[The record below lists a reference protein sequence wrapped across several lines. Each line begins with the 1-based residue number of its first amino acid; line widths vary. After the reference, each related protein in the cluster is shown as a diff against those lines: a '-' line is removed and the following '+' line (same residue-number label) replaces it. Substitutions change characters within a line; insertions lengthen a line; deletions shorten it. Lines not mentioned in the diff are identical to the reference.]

1 MAAKER
7 SIVVAL
13 LALVL
18 ARTAR
23 AMAAQQQTGSADG
36 GAEAPERADAQ
47 LPPIDVPTDVSP
59 DLPVDERDPTAFT
72 TEVRSSDYGGEE
84 RSVAELVAS
93 SPGANIHRLGDLGQL
108 ATVELRGA
116 TADQVLV
123 LLDGIPLTSAAGG
136 TVDLSTIPPELIDH
150 IEILRGDAGARYGAG
165 ALGGVVNI
173 VTRRPSQALLE
184 GSAGYGDWNTVD
196 ASAAGAL
203 AGGSRGGLLAAS
215 FFRSDGDFDY
225 RFDPTPQLPGS
236 LLQSAIRSND
246 QSLSAGALGS
256 GFFRFGQTEL
266 ELVGQGSAGARGLAG
281 PVYDP
286 TPYDSE
292 SWQRGLF
299 GARLSIPNLV
309 GPASLEL
316 QLHGRADALDVDLAY
331 VGALPQ
337 LDLDTGLTATGE
349 LPLGRTQRL
358 GLSLGVGREW
368 LEASDYGN
376 PARSDFS
383 AAAWDEV
390 SLWRDRLLLEPAV
403 RFDAQG
409 PFNGFS
415 PKVGIALRPWRPFEV
430 RANVGGS
437 FRAPTFAELYLQQGI
452 LQPNP
457 SLEPEYGQTADLGV
471 ALSGWRTLVS
481 VDAFA
486 SSYQNLIVFEV
497 NPPFR
502 VKPFNVGQ
510 AWIEGLEASVS
521 SRPIASLTIEAS
533 YTCLED
539 WNNDATSVY
548 YGDPLPYRPQNHG
561 HGRIV
566 WQHGGL
572 RASVEADGATSQPLN
587 NAGSLTLPGHFIVD
601 AGAGI
606 RLWLK
611 PEVWLGAEV
620 KNLTDDQALDVFG
633 YPLPGTSFFV
643 TLRSSSSKF
652 PQPGVAP

>member
-1 MAAKER
+1 MAATER
-7 SIVVAL
+7 SIVVGL

-18 ARTAR
+18 ARTVR
-23 AMAAQQQTGSADG
+23 AMAQGPSTDT
-36 GAEAPERADAQ
+36 DAK
-47 LPPIDVPTDVSP
+47 LPPVDVPTDDSP
-59 DLPVDERDPTAFT
+59 ELPVDETDPTAFT
-72 TEVRSSDYGGEE
+72 TEVRASDYGGEE
-84 RSVAELVAS
+84 RSVAELIAS
-93 SPGANIHRLGDLGQL
+93 SPGATIHRLGDQGQL

-136 TVDLSTIPPELIDH
+136 SVDLSTIPPELIDH

-173 VTRRPSQALLE
+173 VTRRPQQALLE
-184 GSAGYGDWNTVD
+184 GSAGYGEWNTVD

-215 FFRSDGDFDY
+215 FSRSDGDFVY
-225 RFDPTPQLPGS
+225 RFDPTPQLAGTP
-236 LLQSAIRSND
+236 LQSATRSND

-256 GFFRFGQTEL
+256 GFFRFGSAEL

-281 PVYDP
+281 AIYEP
-286 TPYDSE
+286 TPNDSE
-292 SWQRGLF
+292 SWQRGLV
-299 GARLSIPNLV
+299 GALLRLPNLI

-316 QLHGRADALDVDLAY
+316 QAHGRADALDVDLEY

-337 LDLDTGLTATGE
+337 HDLDTGLTATTE
-349 LPLGRTQRL
+349 VPLGRAQRL
-358 GLSLGVGREW
+358 GVSVGVEREW

-376 PARSDFS
+376 PARTDFS
-383 AAAWDEV
+383 AATWDEV
-390 SLWRDRLLLEPAV
+390 SLWTDRLLLEPAV

-409 PFNGFS
+409 PFTGFS
-415 PKVGIALRPWRPFEV
+415 PKLGLALRPWKPLEV

-437 FRAPTFAELYLQQGI
+437 FRAPTFAELYLQQG
-452 LQPNP
+452 LVQPNP
-457 SLEPEYGQTADLGV
+457 SLVPEYGQTADLGV

-486 SSYQNLIVFEV
+486 SSYQNLIVYEV
-497 NPPFR
+497 DPPFR
-502 VKPFNVGQ
+502 VKPFNVGG

-521 SRPIASLTIEAS
+521 SRPIASLTLEAS
-533 YTCLED
+533 YTFLED
-539 WNNDATSVY
+539 WNNDSTSVY

-566 WQHGGL
+566 WQQGGL
-572 RASVEADGATSQPLN
+572 RASLEADGATSQPLN
-587 NAGSLTLPGHFIVD
+587 NAGSLTLPGHFVVD
-601 AGAGI
+601 AGAGV
-606 RLWLK
+606 RLWRK
-611 PEVWLGAEV
+611 PELWLGAEV
-620 KNLTDDQALDVFG
+620 KNLTNDQSIDVFG

-643 TLRSSSSKF
+643 TLRCSSSKF
-652 PQPGVAP
+652 PPPGVAP